1 MESTVEREQ
10 PSLPT
15 LIVGLGKSGLS
26 CAQFLAQQGESVAVT
41 DSRISPPGL
50 AVLHDTLPDVPV
62 FVGGFD
68 AAAFDAAQR
77 LIVSPG
83 VSLQEPLI
91 QKALARGVEVIGDI
105 ALFASSA
112 QAPIAAITGSNG
124 KSTVTMLLTEMAAAS
139 GKRVLVGGNIGIPA
153 LALLAQPVPDLYV
166 LELSSFQLETATEV
180 NAAVATVLNISEDHM
195 DRYDDL
201 VSYSRAKQAIFNGAK
216 NQVLN
221 RDDPRVVAMATG
233 CEKVRWFTLNSPSE
247 GEYGLC
253 EWAGEQWLCC
263 GQQRLMPAADVR
275 MVGRANLAN
284 ALAALAMGDALG
296 LERSAMMGALREF
309 TGLPH
314 RCQFIANRKGV
325 DWYND
330 SKATNVGATL
340 AAINGFDG
348 KLVLIAGG
356 QGKGADFT
364 PLKTVSDKL
373 KAMVVMG
380 EDGGKIAS
388 LLQGSVPCQ
397 HAATMREAVEMAS
410 ILVEPGEQVLLSP
423 ACASFDMFE
432 GFEAR
437 GEQFADA
444 VRRLSNG

>member
-10 PSLPT
+10 KSLPT
-15 LIVGLGKSGLS
+15 LIVGLGRSGLS

-50 AVLHDTLPDVPV
+50 AVLHETLPDVPV

-77 LIVSPG
+77 LIISPG

-91 QKALARGVEVIGDI
+91 QKALARGAEVTGDI

-124 KSTVTMLLTEMAAAS
+124 KSTVTMLLTEMAARS

-166 LELSSFQLETATEV
+166 LELSSFQLETATAV

-201 VSYSRAKQAIFNGAK
+201 ASYGKAKQAIFNGAK
-216 NQVLN
+216 SQVLN
-221 RDDPRVVAMATG
+221 RDDPRVVSMAAE
-233 CEKVRWFTLNSPSE
+233 CKKVRWFTLNSPHE

-253 EWAGEQWLCC
+253 EWAGEQWLSC

-284 ALAALAMGDALG
+284 VLAALAMGDALG
-296 LERSAMMGALREF
+296 LERSAMIDALREF

-348 KLVLIAGG
+348 PLVLIAGG
-356 QGKGADFT
+356 QGKGADFA
-364 PLKTVSDKL
+364 PLQTVSDKL

-380 EDGGKIAS
+380 EEGGKIAS
-388 LLQGSVPCQ
+388 LLQGIVPCQ
-397 HAATMREAVEMAS
+397 HAKTMEEAVQMAS
-410 ILVEPGEQVLLSP
+410 KLVEPGEQVLLSP

-437 GEQFADA
+437 GEAFAGA

>member
-1 MESTVEREQ
+1 MKSTAERVPQ
-10 PSLPT
+10 PLPT

-26 CAQFLAQQGESVAVT
+26 CAQFLSQQGESVAVT

-50 AVLHDTLPDVPV
+50 DVLHETLPDVPV

-68 AAAFDAAQR
+68 EAAFDAAER
-77 LIVSPG
+77 LIISPG

-91 QKALARGVEVIGDI
+91 QKALARGVEVSGDI
-105 ALFASSA
+105 ALFASLA

-124 KSTVTMLLTEMAAAS
+124 KSTVTLLLTAMAARS

-195 DRYDDL
+195 DRYDNL
-201 VSYSRAKQAIFNGAK
+201 ASYSRAKQAIFNGAK
-216 NQVLN
+216 SQVLN
-221 RDDPRVVAMATG
+221 RDDPRVAAMAAG
-233 CEKVRWFTLNSPSE
+233 CEKAGWFTLNSPRE

-253 EWAGEQWLCC
+253 EWSGEQWLCC
-263 GQQRLMPAADVR
+263 GQQRLMLVADVC

-296 LERSAMMGALREF
+296 LDRGAMVTTLNEF
-309 TGLPH
+309 AGLPH
-314 RCQFIANRKGV
+314 RCQYVANRRGV
-325 DWYND
+325 AWYND

-364 PLKTVSDKL
+364 PLQAVSDKL
-373 KAMVVMG
+373 KAVVLMG
-380 EDGGKIAS
+380 EDGEKIAS
-388 LLQGSVPCQ
+388 LLQESVPCQ
-397 HAATMREAVEMAS
+397 YATTMREAVEMAAR
-410 ILVEPGEQVLLSP
+410 LVEPGEQVLLSP

-437 GEQFADA
+437 GEQFSDA
-444 VRRLSNG
+444 VKGLSNG

>member
-1 MESTVEREQ
+1 MEATAERVQ
-10 PSLPT
+10 PPLPT

-26 CAQFLAQQGESVAVT
+26 CAQFLSQQGESVAVT

-50 AVLHDTLPDVPV
+50 DVLHQTLPDVPV

-68 AAAFDAAQR
+68 AAAFEAAER
-77 LIVSPG
+77 LIISPG

-91 QKALARGVEVIGDI
+91 QKALARGAAVTGDI

-124 KSTVTMLLTEMAAAS
+124 KSTVTLLLTEMAARS
-139 GKRVLVGGNIGIPA
+139 GKQVLAGGNIGVPA
-153 LALLAQPVPDLYV
+153 LTLLAQPVPDLYV
-166 LELSSFQLETATEV
+166 LELSSFQLETATNV
-180 NAAVATVLNISEDHM
+180 KAVVATVLNISEDHM

-201 VSYSRAKQAIFNGAK
+201 ASYSRAKQAIFNGAK
-216 NQVLN
+216 SQVLN
-221 RDDPRVVAMATG
+221 RDDPRVAAMAAG
-233 CEKVRWFTLNSPSE
+233 CEKRRWFTLNSPSE

-253 EWAGEQWLCC
+253 EWAGEQWLSC
-263 GQQRLMPAADVR
+263 GPERLMAVADVR

-296 LERSAMMGALREF
+296 LARSAMMDALREF

-314 RCQFIANRKGV
+314 RCQFVANRKGA

-356 QGKGADFT
+356 QGKGADFA
-364 PLKTVSDKL
+364 PLKTVSNQL
-373 KAMVVMG
+373 KALVVMG
-380 EDGGKIAS
+380 EDGGKIAA
-388 LLQGSVPCQ
+388 LLQASVPCQ
-397 HAATMREAVEMAS
+397 YAATMQEAVEMAAK
-410 ILVEPGEQVLLSP
+410 LVAPGEQVLLSP

-437 GEQFADA
+437 GEQFANA
-444 VRRLSNG
+444 VRRLSND